1 MNKIQLYIVKQ
12 FIEDYLDQEG
22 TTTGTYDIL
31 SSLVAIIGNRS
42 KLLREELKKAEEREE
57 EDGMDS

>member
-1 MNKIQLYIVKQ
+1 MNKIPLYILNK

-22 TTTGTYDIL
+22 TTIGTHNIL
-31 SSLVAIIGNRS
+31 LSLSIIIGDRS
-42 KLLREELKKAEEREE
+42 KLLREELQKAEETEK